1 MVHQAWCC
9 FREVPYCFSRSSVKF
24 WGYTAKQINRIG
36 RSRTT
41 TPVWIHQWLLNAAK
55 TWSSIEGV
63 PYCFSSSCVKFQG
76 HTGYKKIFDF
86 DPNWAFLECNSSLNS
101 LEALKQH
108 RRGALLFF
116 QGHLSDSNVT
126 RENIAYFAPYWGLRN
141 VSPVWI
147 HRWLWNDAQSL
158 M

>member
-1 MVHQAWCC
+1 MVRQAWCC
-9 FREVPYCFSRSSVKF
+9 LREVPYCFWRSSVKF

-76 HTGYKKIFDF
+76 HTGYKT
-86 DPNWAFLECNSSLNS
+86 SSILI
-101 LEALKQH
+101 QIG
-108 RRGALLFF
+108 RFW
-116 QGHLSDSNVT
+116 NVT
-126 RENIAYFAPYWGLRN
+126 
-141 VSPVWI
+141 PVWI
-147 HRWLWNDAQSL
+147 HWRLWNSIEEVPYCFFKVICQIPTSHGKISPILPRIEGSEMYHQFKFTDDFEMMHKA
-158 M
+158 